1 MNPAKHIYCVLR
13 KVKRMTTIKFLGGCR
28 EVGRSAIMVD
38 SIVLDFGLKPSNP
51 PEFPLNGVSPKSVII
66 SHGHLDHVGVAP
78 NLMDYDPSIFM
89 TLPTKEL
96 SAILLKDSLNI
107 MENPPYTKRE
117 FMQFESNT
125 RIVDYDE
132 SFIIGGWEITFFNA
146 GHIPG
151 SASVY
156 MSKDVSI
163 LYTGDI
169 KLEDTRLLEGADT
182 SYPETDILIVEST
195 YYGVEH
201 PERRELEKR
210 FVESVKETIEN
221 GGHAIIPAFA
231 VGRTQEVVMIL
242 EKHGIIPYVDGMGR
256 EVAKIIESFP
266 KYVKNVKDLKKAMK
280 KAKIVERGKREEIL
294 SEPSAIVTTAGMLN
308 GGPALFYISRLYNDE
323 KSKIILTGYQVEGT
337 NGDKALN
344 EGEIDLGMRTVK
356 LKMKVEQYDFSA
368 HADDRQLKDLVKK
381 VVDRGAEIIFTV
393 HGEDCEGFSNW
404 IKEELGVE
412 SYSPKN
418 GDLFII

>member
-1 MNPAKHIYCVLR
+1 
-13 KVKRMTTIKFLGGCR
+13 
-28 EVGRSAIMVD
+28 
-38 SIVLDFGLKPSNP
+38 
-51 PEFPLNGVSPKSVII
+51 
-66 SHGHLDHVGVAP
+66 
-78 NLMDYDPSIFM
+78 
-89 TLPTKEL
+89 
-96 SAILLKDSLNI
+96 
-107 MENPPYTKRE
+107 
-117 FMQFESNT
+117 
-125 RIVDYDE
+125 
-132 SFIIGGWEITFFNA
+132 
-146 GHIPG
+146 
-151 SASVY
+151 
-156 MSKDVSI
+156 
-163 LYTGDI
+163 
-169 KLEDTRLLEGADT
+169 
-182 SYPETDILIVEST
+182 
-195 YYGVEH
+195 
-201 PERRELEKR
+201 
-210 FVESVKETIEN
+210 
-221 GGHAIIPAFA
+221 
-231 VGRTQEVVMIL
+231 
-242 EKHGIIPYVDGMGR
+242 MGR

-337 NGDKALN
+337 NGERALN
-344 EGEIDLGMRTVK
+344 KGEIDLGMRTVK

-381 VVDRGAEIIFTV
+381 VVDRGAEVIFTV